1 MIKGTKSSVVSE
13 ILMKLST
20 RSRMKVEEITLDM
33 SNAMDWI
40 ARECFPNAMKINDRF
55 HVQQLVSD
63 ALQEMRI
70 AERWKTI
77 EEENELVQ
85 KCRKQKISYHPLTY
99 SNGDSKKQLLAR
111 SRYLLFKPSSKWT
124 ESQRER
130 AQILFQEFPELEEG
144 YHLSMLFYSFYEY
157 SQIKEE
163 AKLKLN
169 SWYVKVNENRFKSFI
184 TVAESIKNHEGW
196 ILNYF
201 PTRST
206 NASAESFNA
215 KLKGFRTLVRG
226 VTDRKFF
233 LFRITTFYA

>member
-1 MIKGTKSSVVSE
+1 MDTC
-13 ILMKLST
+13 ST
-20 RSRMKVEEITLDM
+20 LI
-33 SNAMDWI
+33 NAGI
-40 ARECFPNAMKINDRF
+40 QTNDRF
-55 HVQQLVSD
+55 HVQQLVSE

-70 AERWKTI
+70 TERWKAI

-85 KCRKQKISYHPLTY
+85 QCRQQKIPYHPLTY
-99 SNGDSKKQLLAR
+99 SNEDTKKQLLAR

-130 AQILFQEFPELEEG
+130 AQILFTEFPELKEG
-144 YHLSMLFYSFYEY
+144 YYLSMLFRSFYEY
-157 SQIKEE
+157 SQAREE
-163 AKLKLN
+163 AKLKLV
-169 SWYVKVNENRFKSFI
+169 SWYRKVEEKRFKSFI
-184 TVAESIKNHEGW
+184 TVAESIRNHEGW

-215 KLKGFRTLVRG
+215 KLKGFRALVRG

-233 LFRITTFYA
+233 LFRIATFYT